1 MSTMVYSDYVK
12 QRVIVF
18 HNEGLKAPSIA
29 KAHRAEGISVS
40 RVGVHR
46 ELTSKRHGCLRDR
59 ETHLTVLKMEN
70 QT

>member
-1 MSTMVYSDYVK
+1 MYSDYVK

-29 KAHRAEGISVS
+29 KALRAEGIGVS
-40 RVGVHR
+40 RVGVDFEASWLSSR
-46 ELTSKRHGCLRDR
+46 PKNTLE
-59 ETHLTVLKMEN
+59 TVLKTEN

>member
-18 HNEGLKAPSIA
+18 HNEGLKVPSIA
-29 KAHRAEGISVS
+29 KALRAEGISVS

-46 ELTSKRHGCLRDR
+46 EFTSKRHGCLRDR
-59 ETHLTVLKMEN
+59 ETHLRLS
-70 QT
+70 

>member
-29 KAHRAEGISVS
+29 KALRAEGISVS

-46 ELTSKRHGCLRDR
+46 ELTSKHHGCLRDR
-59 ETHLTVLKMEN
+59 ETHLR
-70 QT
+70 QS